1 MVHLRAYSGGTTL
14 RSGSRAKVE
23 RARAFMGRD
32 AGSLARLVC
41 PAHLPAQGE
50 ASTSLSLRQNYRTWT
65 AEYDHPPTDQL
76 PMDTYGRN
84 FKRLEGRSVLAL
96 LRYPISEIIQSFVS
110 GLTQYTK
117 IDASAKSVYIF
128 VGLGS
133 ASPQSACSRRFA
145 WDYT

>member
-1 MVHLRAYSGGTTL
+1 MIIRQ
-14 RSGSRAKVE
+14 RIN
-23 RARAFMGRD
+23 
-32 AGSLARLVC
+32 C
-41 PAHLPAQGE
+41 PWIHM
-50 ASTSLSLRQNYRTWT
+50 R
-65 AEYDHPPTDQL
+65 
-76 PMDTYGRN
+76 RN